1 VNEVAWFLR
10 WALSRVVRLVREDKV
25 VDSPGRG
32 KGGKV
37 VTIREREVRGLVDVR
52 EYEVW
57 RGKERGESPFT
68 SSSKSLHT
76 DQAI

>member
-1 VNEVAWFLR
+1 MTEVAWFLR
-10 WALSRVVRLVREDKV
+10 WVLSRVVRLVREDKV

-37 VTIREREVRGLVDVR
+37 VTIREREEVRGLVDLR

-57 RGKERGESPFT
+57 RGKERGESSRHT
-68 SSSKSLHT
+68 SEKML
-76 DQAI
+76 IPV